1 MYRIHPIKHHFSGV
15 SYSKQ
20 ENISVRESDAGIV
33 ISSNVFYAAIALNHA
48 SNVAIAR
55 INTDK
60 CRYGVILALQ
70 GKKINM
76 G

>member
-1 MYRIHPIKHHFSGV
+1 MCRIHLIKHHFSGV

-20 ENISVRESDAGIV
+20 ENISVRESDVGIV
-33 ISSNVFYAAIALNHA
+33 ISSNVSYAAIALNHA

-70 GKKINM
+70 KKKDQQ
-76 G
+76 